1 MSVLHPRALPVLS
14 GLLEKLSVDC
24 PWALT
29 PESYS
34 ASLVNWQPKH
44 LLLPKSSFIT
54 LLFTCGPLAMQRV
67 SCASCRAFQ
76 MASVGWTFFI
86 PRKMP
91 HVTVRLAANSQHLKW
106 GCWLLLKKNT
116 FIYVAIKSC
125 TSAGSTKLK
134 QLRSSVVVK
143 SVCCHHGQRS
153 GVVHGGLS

>member
-1 MSVLHPRALPVLS
+1 LSSTHLQHSYLLFTVSVLHPRALPVLS
-14 GLLEKLSVDC
+14 VLLEKLSVDC

-91 HVTVRLAANSQHLKW
+91 HVTVRLAVNSQHLKW
-106 GCWLLLKKNT
+106 GCWLLLKKKHIHLRGHKVMHFCRFYQAEAAT
-116 FIYVAIKSC
+116 KFSC
-125 TSAGSTKLK
+125 
-134 QLRSSVVVK
+134 
-143 SVCCHHGQRS
+143 C
-153 GVVHGGLS
+153 